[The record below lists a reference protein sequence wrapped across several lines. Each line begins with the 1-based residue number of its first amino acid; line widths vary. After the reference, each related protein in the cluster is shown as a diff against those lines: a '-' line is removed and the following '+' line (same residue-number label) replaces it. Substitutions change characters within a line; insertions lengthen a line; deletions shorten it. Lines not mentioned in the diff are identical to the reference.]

1 MPAQHWPAP
10 VATAPVAAT
19 VALPGSKS
27 VTNRALLLAALADG
41 PGLVRQALRSRDA
54 DLMVAALR
62 ALGAGFEAVSETP
75 AGIDW
80 RVTPGPI
87 TGGSSIDVGLAG
99 TVMRFVPPMAALA
112 DGEVRFDGDAH
123 ARKRPMGPILDALR
137 ALGATIDNDA
147 LPFTIRGPLSGGE
160 VTIDASGSSQ
170 FVSGLLLAAARF
182 EKGVTIR
189 HAGPPVPSQPHI
201 LMTVQMLRAAGVNVD
216 DTEPDVWRVAPGPI
230 AARETTV
237 EPDLSNAAPF
247 LAAAMVAGGSVT
259 IPDWP
264 LNTTQPGDVLRDL
277 LTRMGAT
284 IELTPTGEGVASLTL
299 TSTGTALGTGVGV
312 GIGETRSG
320 ETRVGGTGAGG
331 TGAGGTGAGG
341 TGGEQTG
348 IRGAVGEGTGIRGVG
363 GGDAAAR
370 GAGGEGAGTG
380 GTGGGQIIGIDAD
393 LRDVSELTPTIAAL
407 AALATTPSRLR
418 GIAHIRGHETDRI
431 EALVTEINR
440 LGGDAEETDDGLIVR
455 PRALHGG
462 VFHSYADHRMATAGA
477 VIGLAVPGI
486 EVENIATTGKTLPEF
501 TRMWGEM
508 LGGVDR

>member
-10 VATAPVAAT
+10 VATAPVVAT

-62 ALGAGFEAVSETP
+62 ALGAGFETVAETA

-80 RVTPGPI
+80 RVTPGPV
-87 TGGSSIDVGLAG
+87 TGGASIDVGLAG

-123 ARKRPMGPILDALR
+123 ARRRPMGPILDALR
-137 ALGATIDNDA
+137 ALGASIDNDA

-201 LMTVQMLRAAGVNVD
+201 LMTVQMLRAAGVGVD

-264 LNTTQPGDVLRDL
+264 LRTTQPGDVLRDL

-284 IELTPTGEGVASLTL
+284 IELTPTGEGVAALTL
-299 TSTGTALGTGVGV
+299 TSA
-312 GIGETRSG
+312 
-320 ETRVGGTGAGG
+320 GA
-331 TGAGGTGAGG
+331 
-341 TGGEQTG
+341 
-348 IRGAVGEGTGIRGVG
+348 
-363 GGDAAAR
+363 
-370 GAGGEGAGTG
+370 
-380 GTGGGQIIGIDAD
+380 GQIIGIDAD

-455 PRALHGG
+455 PRALHAG

-477 VIGLAVPGI
+477 VIGLAVPGV